1 MCKNLALDIGFPD
14 RSVGKEFACD
24 AGDFSLTLGSGRSTG
39 EGIDN
44 YNSILGLPL
53 WLSW

>member
-24 AGDFSLTLGSGRSTG
+24 AGDPSLIPGLGRSTG
-39 EGIDN
+39 KVIS
-44 YNSILGLPL
+44 YPL
-53 WLSW
+53 